1 MAPVT
6 ITANEGINR
15 GEYTNGNDGKG
26 LCPMLNGNLIYPPV
40 APIPAIRRARGK
52 SPANTLKRSNSM
64 HSLERPEDF
73 IRPDLPSRCTCWN
86 KLLSLQDSRLV
97 KLSSNNTS

>member
-6 ITANEGINR
+6 ITANEAINR

-52 SPANTLKRSNSM
+52 SPASTLKRSNSM

-73 IRPDLPSRCTCWN
+73 IGLTFQVDAPGQEMAT
-86 KLLSLQDSRLV
+86 KLNLLIRKIQ
-97 KLSSNNTS
+97 